1 MKVGVSATDTLSG
14 IARQPR
20 PMRVREW
27 QDILDDVSEGTV
39 DPDGWR
45 AVAGQRRDGVGEDLY
60 LGHPGVGVYHL
71 KTYAKN
77 PYDVRGVGTK
87 VARSLDDD
95 IAAHFPTEDRPRRFA
110 VQSPPENE
118 DEAESTARRLAE
130 TVRVHA
136 EAPTTPED
144 FFEDVME
151 AVDSPAY
158 GPMSFDLA
166 DRPDPLDSL
175 SETFAEAEEL
185 LDAELEDLIE
195 RDGVGRGFQ

>member
-1 MKVGVSATDTLSG
+1 
-14 IARQPR
+14 
-20 PMRVREW
+20 MRVREW
-27 QDILDDVSEGTV
+27 QDILDDVSEGSV

-77 PYDVRGVGTK
+77 PYDVRGVGAK
-87 VARSLDDD
+87 VAQSLDDELTP
-95 IAAHFPTEDRPRRFA
+95 HFPTEERPRRFA
-110 VQSPPENE
+110 VQSPPDDE
-118 DEAESTARRLAE
+118 DEAESAARRLAE
-130 TVRVHA
+130 TVKVHA

-166 DRPDPLDSL
+166 DRPEPLDTL
-175 SETFAEAEEL
+175 SETFAEAEKL
-185 LDAELEDLIE
+185 LDAELDELIE
-195 RDGVGRGFQ
+195 DDGVGRGFQ